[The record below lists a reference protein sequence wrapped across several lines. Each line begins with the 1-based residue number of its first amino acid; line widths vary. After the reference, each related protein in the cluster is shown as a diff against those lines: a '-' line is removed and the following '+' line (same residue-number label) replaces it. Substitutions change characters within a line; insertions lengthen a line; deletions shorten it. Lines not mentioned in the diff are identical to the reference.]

1 MLYYT
6 WKVEEISSVMSAKH
20 NPVCYIV
27 AGPNGAGKTT
37 FALQYLPKIVSC
49 NNFINADEI
58 AKGVS
63 PLNFEAGLL
72 QASKIFLQSLN
83 RKIENKETFAFE
95 TTLSGRSYLTQ
106 IPQWQQDGWKVVLI
120 YLYIPSAEFSAFR
133 VQQRYEQGG
142 HNVPADA
149 IIRRYPRSIK
159 NLFLYSEVC
168 DQTFCFNNEQGM
180 VASVFERTKGQP
192 VEIIDKVTYSRIME
206 VVNHE

>member
-1 MLYYT
+1 M
-6 WKVEEISSVMSAKH
+6 
-20 NPVCYIV
+20 
-27 AGPNGAGKTT
+27 
-37 FALQYLPKIVSC
+37 
-49 NNFINADEI
+49 
-58 AKGVS
+58 S

-83 RKIENKETFAFE
+83 QKIENKETFAFE

-106 IPQWQQDGWKVVLI
+106 IPQWQQAGWKVVLI

-149 IIRRYPRSIK
+149 IVRRYPRSIK

-168 DQTFCFNNEQGM
+168 DQTLCFNNKLGD
-180 VASVFERTKGQP
+180 VRPVFEKIKGQP
-192 VEIIDKVTYSRIME
+192 LEVMDNFTYSKIME

>member
-1 MLYYT
+1 MEVLP
-6 WKVEEISSVMSAKH
+6 IMSAKKQ
-20 NPVCYIV
+20 PICYIV

-83 RKIENKETFAFE
+83 QKIENKETFAFE

-106 IPQWQQDGWKVVLI
+106 IPQWQQAGWKVVLI

-133 VQQRYEQGG
+133 VQQRFEQGG
-142 HNVPADA
+142 HNVPVDA
-149 IIRRYPRSIK
+149 IVRRYPRSIK

-168 DQTFCFNNEQGM
+168 DQTLCFNNKLGD
-180 VASVFERTKGQP
+180 VRPVFEKLKGHP
-192 VEIIDKVTYSRIME
+192 LEILDNVTYSKIME

>member
-1 MLYYT
+1 
-6 WKVEEISSVMSAKH
+6 MSAKKQST
-20 NPVCYIV
+20 CYIV

-72 QASKIFLQSLN
+72 QASKIFLQSL
-83 RKIENKETFAFE
+83 KQKLASKETFAFE

-106 IPQWQQDGWKVVLI
+106 IPQWQYEGWNVVLI
-120 YLYIPSAEFSAFR
+120 YLYIPSAEFSASR
-133 VQQRYEQGG
+133 VLQRFEQGG

-149 IIRRYPRSIK
+149 IVRRYPRSIK

-168 DQTFCFNNEQGM
+168 DKTLCFNNKLGD
-180 VASVFERTKGQP
+180 VKPVFEKNKNQSIE
-192 VEIIDKVTYSRIME
+192 VFDSITYSKIME
-206 VVNHE
+206 IVNHE

>member
-1 MLYYT
+1 MEVLP
-6 WKVEEISSVMSAKH
+6 IMNAKKQ
-20 NPVCYIV
+20 PICYIV

-83 RKIENKETFAFE
+83 QKLESKETFAFE

-133 VQQRYEQGG
+133 VQQRFEQGG
-142 HNVPADA
+142 HNVPVDA
-149 IIRRYPRSIK
+149 IVRRYPRSIK

-168 DQTFCFNNEQGM
+168 DQTLCFNNKLGD
-180 VASVFERTKGQP
+180 VRPVFEKLKGQP
-192 VEIIDKVTYSRIME
+192 LEIMDNVTYSKIME

>member
-1 MLYYT
+1 MKIPEQPT
-6 WKVEEISSVMSAKH
+6 
-20 NPVCYIV
+20 CYIV

-63 PLNFEAGLL
+63 PLDFEAGLL

-83 RKIENKETFAFE
+83 QKLESKETFAFE
-95 TTLSGRSYLTQ
+95 TTLSGRTYLTQ
-106 IPQWQQDGWKVVLI
+106 IPEWQKNGWKVVLI

-133 VQQRYEQGG
+133 VQQRFAQGG

-149 IIRRYPRSIK
+149 IVRRYPRSIK
-159 NLFLYSEVC
+159 NLFLYSDVC
-168 DQTFCFNNEQGM
+168 DQTFCFNNEQGLTT
-180 VASVFERTKGQP
+180 SIFERTKGKQL
-192 VEIIDKVTYSRIME
+192 EIFDKIAYARIME
-206 VVNHE
+206 VVNNE

>member
-1 MLYYT
+1 
-6 WKVEEISSVMSAKH
+6 MSAKKQ
-20 NPVCYIV
+20 PVCYIV
-27 AGPNGAGKTT
+27 AGPDGAGKTT

-49 NNFINADEI
+49 KNFINADEI

-72 QASKIFLQSLN
+72 QASKIFLQSLDQ
-83 RKIENKETFAFE
+83 KLESKETFAFE

-133 VQQRYEQGG
+133 VQQRFEQGG
-142 HNVPADA
+142 HNVPAET
-149 IIRRYPRSIK
+149 IVRRYPRSIK
-159 NLFLYSEVC
+159 TLFLYSEVC

-192 VEIIDKVTYSRIME
+192 VEIIDKITYSRIME

>member
-1 MLYYT
+1 MEVLP
-6 WKVEEISSVMSAKH
+6 IMNAKKQ
-20 NPVCYIV
+20 PICYIV

-83 RKIENKETFAFE
+83 QKIENKETFAFE

-106 IPQWQQDGWKVVLI
+106 IPQWQQAGWKVVLI

-133 VQQRYEQGG
+133 VQQRFEQGG

-149 IIRRYPRSIK
+149 IVRRYPRSIK

-168 DQTFCFNNEQGM
+168 DQTLCFNNKLGD
-180 VASVFERTKGQP
+180 VRPVFEKLKGQP
-192 VEIIDKVTYSRIME
+192 LEIMDNVTYSKIME

>member
-1 MLYYT
+1 
-6 WKVEEISSVMSAKH
+6 MSAKKQST
-20 NPVCYIV
+20 CYIV

-72 QASKIFLQSLN
+72 QASKIFLQSL
-83 RKIENKETFAFE
+83 KQKLASKETFAFE

-106 IPQWQQDGWKVVLI
+106 IPQWQYEGWNVVLI

-133 VQQRYEQGG
+133 VLQRFEQGG

-149 IIRRYPRSIK
+149 IVRRYPRSIK

-168 DQTFCFNNEQGM
+168 DKTLCFNNKLGD
-180 VASVFERTKGQP
+180 VKPVFEKNKNQP
-192 VEIIDKVTYSRIME
+192 IEVLDSITYSKIME
-206 VVNHE
+206 IVNHE

>member
-1 MLYYT
+1 
-6 WKVEEISSVMSAKH
+6 MSAKH

-133 VQQRYEQGG
+133 VQQRFEQGG
-142 HNVPADA
+142 HNVPVDA
-149 IIRRYPRSIK
+149 IVRRYPRSIK

-168 DQTFCFNNEQGM
+168 DQTLCFNNKLGD
-180 VASVFERTKGQP
+180 VRPVFEKLKGQP
-192 VEIIDKVTYSRIME
+192 LEIMDNVTYSKIME
-206 VVNHE
+206 VANHE

>member
-1 MLYYT
+1 M
-6 WKVEEISSVMSAKH
+6 KMPEQPS
-20 NPVCYIV
+20 CYIV

-63 PLNFEAGLL
+63 PLDFEAGLL

-83 RKIENKETFAFE
+83 EKLKSKETFAFE
-95 TTLSGRSYLTQ
+95 TTLSGRTYLTQ
-106 IPQWQQDGWKVVLI
+106 IPQWQKAGWKVVLI

-133 VQQRYEQGG
+133 VQQRFAQGG

-149 IIRRYPRSIK
+149 IVRRYPRSIK
-159 NLFLYSEVC
+159 NLFLYSDVC
-168 DQTFCFNNEQGM
+168 DQTFCFNNEQGLTT
-180 VASVFERTKGQP
+180 SIFERTKGKQL
-192 VEIIDKVTYSRIME
+192 EIFDKIAYARIME
-206 VVNHE
+206 VVNNE

>member
-1 MLYYT
+1 MEALPIMNT
-6 WKVEEISSVMSAKH
+6 KKQPI
-20 NPVCYIV
+20 CYIV
-27 AGPNGAGKTT
+27 AGPNGADKTT

-72 QASKIFLQSLN
+72 QASKIFLESLN
-83 RKIENKETFAFE
+83 QKIENKETFAFE

-106 IPQWQQDGWKVVLI
+106 IQQWQQDGWKVVLI

-133 VQQRYEQGG
+133 VHQRFEQGG
-142 HNVPADA
+142 HNVPAEA
-149 IIRRYPRSIK
+149 IVRRYPRSIK

-168 DQTFCFNNEQGM
+168 DQTLCFNNKLGD
-180 VASVFERTKGQP
+180 VRPVFEKLKGQP
-192 VEIIDKVTYSRIME
+192 LEIMDNVTYSRIME

>member
-1 MLYYT
+1 MEVLP
-6 WKVEEISSVMSAKH
+6 IMSAKKQ
-20 NPVCYIV
+20 PICYIV

-83 RKIENKETFAFE
+83 QKIENKETFAFE

-106 IPQWQQDGWKVVLI
+106 IPQWQQAGWKVVLI

-133 VQQRYEQGG
+133 VQQRFEQGG
-142 HNVPADA
+142 H
-149 IIRRYPRSIK
+149 I
-159 NLFLYSEVC
+159 
-168 DQTFCFNNEQGM
+168 
-180 VASVFERTKGQP
+180 
-192 VEIIDKVTYSRIME
+192 
-206 VVNHE
+206 

>member
-1 MLYYT
+1 
-6 WKVEEISSVMSAKH
+6 MSAKKQST
-20 NPVCYIV
+20 CYIV

-72 QASKIFLQSLN
+72 QASKIFLQSL
-83 RKIENKETFAFE
+83 KQKLASKETFAFE

-106 IPQWQQDGWKVVLI
+106 IPQWQDEGWNVVLI
-120 YLYIPSAEFSAFR
+120 YLYIPSAEFSASR
-133 VQQRYEQGG
+133 VLQRFEQGG

-149 IIRRYPRSIK
+149 IVRRYPRSIK

-168 DQTFCFNNEQGM
+168 DKTLCFNNKLGD
-180 VASVFERTKGQP
+180 VKPVFEK
-192 VEIIDKVTYSRIME
+192 DKNQSIEVFDSITYSKIME
-206 VVNHE
+206 IVNHE

>member
-1 MLYYT
+1 
-6 WKVEEISSVMSAKH
+6 MSAKKQST
-20 NPVCYIV
+20 CYIV

-72 QASKIFLQSLN
+72 QASKIFLQSL
-83 RKIENKETFAFE
+83 KQKLASKETFAFE

-106 IPQWQQDGWKVVLI
+106 IPQWQYEGWNVVLI
-120 YLYIPSAEFSAFR
+120 YLYIPSAEFSASR
-133 VQQRYEQGG
+133 VLQRFEQGG

-149 IIRRYPRSIK
+149 IVRRYPRSIK

-168 DQTFCFNNEQGM
+168 DKTLCFNNKLGD
-180 VASVFERTKGQP
+180 VKPVFEK
-192 VEIIDKVTYSRIME
+192 DKNQSIEVFDSITYSKIME
-206 VVNHE
+206 IVNHE

>member
-1 MLYYT
+1 
-6 WKVEEISSVMSAKH
+6 MSAKKQST
-20 NPVCYIV
+20 CYIV

-72 QASKIFLQSLN
+72 QASKIFLQSL
-83 RKIENKETFAFE
+83 KQKLASKETFAFE

-106 IPQWQQDGWKVVLI
+106 IPQWQDEGWNVVLI
-120 YLYIPSAEFSAFR
+120 YLYIPSAEFSASR
-133 VQQRYEQGG
+133 VLQRFEQGG

-149 IIRRYPRSIK
+149 IVRRYPRSIK

-168 DQTFCFNNEQGM
+168 DKTLCFNNKLGD
-180 VASVFERTKGQP
+180 VRPVFEKVKGQP
-192 VEIIDKVTYSRIME
+192 LEVMDNFTYSKIME

>member
-1 MLYYT
+1 
-6 WKVEEISSVMSAKH
+6 MSAKKQST
-20 NPVCYIV
+20 CYIV

-72 QASKIFLQSLN
+72 QASKIFLQSL
-83 RKIENKETFAFE
+83 KQKLASKETFAFE

-106 IPQWQQDGWKVVLI
+106 IPQWQDEGWNVVLI
-120 YLYIPSAEFSAFR
+120 YLYIPSAEFSASR
-133 VQQRYEQGG
+133 VLQRFEQGG

-149 IIRRYPRSIK
+149 IVRRYPRSIK

-168 DQTFCFNNEQGM
+168 DKTLCFNNKLGD
-180 VASVFERTKGQP
+180 VKPVFEK
-192 VEIIDKVTYSRIME
+192 DKNQSIEVFDSITYLKIME
-206 VVNHE
+206 IVNHE

>member
-1 MLYYT
+1 MLYYA
-6 WKVEEISSVMSAKH
+6 WSVMEVLPIMSAKKQ
-20 NPVCYIV
+20 PICYIV

-83 RKIENKETFAFE
+83 QKLENKETFAFE

-133 VQQRYEQGG
+133 VQQRFEQGG
-142 HNVPADA
+142 HNVPAET
-149 IIRRYPRSIK
+149 IVRRYPRSIK
-159 NLFLYSEVC
+159 NLFLYSKVC
-168 DQTFCFNNEQGM
+168 DQTFCFNNEQEM

>member
-1 MLYYT
+1 MEALPIMNT
-6 WKVEEISSVMSAKH
+6 KKQPI
-20 NPVCYIV
+20 CYIV

-72 QASKIFLQSLN
+72 QASKIFLESLN
-83 RKIENKETFAFE
+83 QKIENKETFAFE

-133 VQQRYEQGG
+133 VQLRFEQGG
-142 HNVPADA
+142 HNVPAEA
-149 IIRRYPRSIK
+149 IVRRYPRSIK

-168 DQTFCFNNEQGM
+168 DQTLCFNNKLGD
-180 VASVFERTKGQP
+180 VRPVFEKLKGQP
-192 VEIIDKVTYSRIME
+192 LEIMDNVTYSRIME